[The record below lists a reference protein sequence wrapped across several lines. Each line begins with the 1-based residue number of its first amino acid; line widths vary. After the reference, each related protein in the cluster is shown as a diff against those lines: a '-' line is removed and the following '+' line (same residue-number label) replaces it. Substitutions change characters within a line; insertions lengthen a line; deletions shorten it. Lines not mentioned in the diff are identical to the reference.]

1 MCDGFNVKNTVRRIK
16 PDLFSA
22 LLSRHSLSMSVNWK
36 ASAYKYKNDVFMNY
50 MLMEDADHRI
60 IEPELVEI
68 GTFAAWAGASE
79 AIIRSLEAQG
89 LSLPPDYMEE
99 TVLNKAVWVYL
110 EHPELWE
117 SLGTFA
123 SIDRV
128 RKDRWFL
135 ADVEP
140 YLIEAP
146 FPDSEEP
153 DLEMLKGE
161 LAPYIQGHQG
171 RGKYLDIAFELRNG
185 EDEYYII
192 DLNDFKRHITTCE
205 DGEFDHEAISTKTA
219 QIVFVY
225 HRALKQV
232 EALLPGF
239 SKKEKLDLCNIWARV
254 IKNAYIVGAEPNK
267 PLYNLSP
274 VLDPDF
280 VFALDEDGYIVE
292 AMPVGIRLCVRDCPG
307 SRQIFLER
315 DRSIYVQIEEAI
327 RNHTLTRDNR
337 IVEWLDVRVI
347 LSREFGRSRYQT
359 VRFRP
364 DGHNILDLNC
374 KVHAPLLK
382 AGNIWFPR
390 YAA

>member
-22 LLSRHSLSMSVNWK
+22 LLARHSISMNVEWN
-36 ASAYKYKNDVFMNY
+36 ASAFKYKRDVFMNY
-50 MLMEDADHRI
+50 MLMDDAEHKI

-68 GTFAAWAGASE
+68 GTFASWAGASE
-79 AIIRSLEAQG
+79 AIIRSLEAQS
-89 LSLPPDYMEE
+89 LSLPPAYAEE

-117 SLGTFA
+117 CLGTYA

-140 YLIEAP
+140 YLMEAP
-146 FPDSEEP
+146 YPDSKEP
-153 DLEMLKGE
+153 DLEMLKDE
-161 LAPYIQGHQG
+161 LAPFIQGHQG
-171 RGKYLDIAFELRNG
+171 RGKYLDIAFELRNE
-185 EDEYYII
+185 EDEYYIV
-192 DLNDFKRHITTCE
+192 DLNDFKRHITICD

-225 HRALKQV
+225 HRALKKL

-254 IKNAYIVGAEPNK
+254 IKNSYIVGSEPDK
-267 PLYNLSP
+267 PIYDLSP
-274 VLDPDF
+274 VLDPGF
-280 VFALDEDGYIVE
+280 VFAKDEDGFIVDV
-292 AMPVGIRLCVRDCPG
+292 MPIGIRLCVRSWPG
-307 SRQIFLER
+307 SRQIFMER

-327 RNHTLTRDNR
+327 RNRILTRDNR
-337 IVEWLDVRVI
+337 IVEWLDVRVT

-364 DGHNILDLNC
+364 DGHNILDLNSR
-374 KVHAPLLK
+374 VHAPLLK

-390 YAA
+390 HAT

>member
-1 MCDGFNVKNTVRRIK
+1 MSDGFNVKNTVRRIK

-22 LLSRHSLSMSVNWK
+22 LLSRHSISMNVDWN
-36 ASAYKYKNDVFMNY
+36 ASAFKYRNDVFMNY
-50 MLMEDADHRI
+50 MLMDDADHKI

-79 AIIRSLEAQG
+79 AIIHSLEAQS
-89 LSLPPDYMEE
+89 LSMPAAYAEE
-99 TVLNKAVWVYL
+99 TVLNKAAWLYL

-117 SLGTFA
+117 SLGTYA
-123 SIDRV
+123 AIDRV

-140 YLIEAP
+140 YLTEPP
-146 FPDSEEP
+146 FPDTQEP
-153 DLEMLKGE
+153 DLEILKGE

-171 RGKYLDIAFELRNG
+171 RGKYLDIAFELRGN

-192 DLNDFKRHITTCE
+192 DLDDFKRHITTCD
-205 DGEFDHEAISTKTA
+205 DGKFDHEALSLKTA

-225 HRALKQV
+225 HRSMKQI

-239 SKKEKLDLCNIWARV
+239 SKKEKLDLCNIWARIV
-254 IKNAYIVGAEPNK
+254 KNSYVVGAEPNK
-267 PLYNLSP
+267 PMYDLSP
-274 VLDPDF
+274 VLNPDF

-315 DRSIYVQIEEAI
+315 DRTIYVQIEEAI

-337 IVEWLDVRVI
+337 IVEWLDVRVK

>member
-1 MCDGFNVKNTVRRIK
+1 MW
-16 PDLFSA
+16 SA
-22 LLSRHSLSMSVNWK
+22 T
-36 ASAYKYKNDVFMNY
+36 ASAPQSSS
-50 MLMEDADHRI
+50 RTR
-60 IEPELVEI
+60 I

-89 LSLPPDYMEE
+89 LSLPPDYVEE

-123 SIDRV
+123 SIDRI

-146 FPDSEEP
+146 FPDTETP

-205 DGEFDHEAISTKTA
+205 DGEFDHEAVSTKTA

-239 SKKEKLDLCNIWARV
+239 SKREKLDLCNIWARV

-267 PLYNLSP
+267 PLYDLSP
-274 VLDPDF
+274 VLNPDF
-280 VFALDEDGYIVE
+280 VFALVEDGYIVE

-327 RNHTLTRDNR
+327 QNHTLTRDNR
-337 IVEWLDVRVI
+337 IVEWLDVRI
-347 LSREFGRSRYQT
+347 KLSKEFGRSRYQT